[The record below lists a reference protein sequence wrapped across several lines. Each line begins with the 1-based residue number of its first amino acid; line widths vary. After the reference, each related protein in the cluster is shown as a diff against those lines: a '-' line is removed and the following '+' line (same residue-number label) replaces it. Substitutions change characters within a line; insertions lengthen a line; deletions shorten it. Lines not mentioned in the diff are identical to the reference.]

1 MDWFI
6 PQPVL
11 AGTSLQLRVL
21 RICVLRQDELWGRDV
36 SPRSVVFMRHWV
48 EHCYINVPLQNI
60 SEQLR
65 ALMNMCSGRMRWQFN
80 NRTFIVKECKLSHSV
95 VNRNILQAKI
105 LNPHTE
111 QNRGV
116 LEKCCPLSSL
126 QALWHR
132 TGGVSVQEKEE
143 VTSGWKCG
151 VETLLLGGHVQTQVN
166 DPVAVAKLVVVPM
179 EDGVRKFT
187 KTYNHGNVKDVLI
200 QLMLRW
206 NRITTLIMSEWVTPM
221 SMNCIQLCSSH
232 LCGPADTRQ
241 HWMPQVQTFFF
252 SPNCVALCHTAIT
265 ISLFNKPF
273 CYLNVFCC
281 LV

>member
-166 DPVAVAKLVVVPM
+166 DPVAVAKLVVVPV
-179 EDGVRKFT
+179 EKRKLENT
-187 KTYNHGNVKDVLI
+187 QNHTNYRKGYTNSMIVVILCQHTIDCIWVSDIHPGLDCNFPLI
-200 QLMLRW
+200 
-206 NRITTLIMSEWVTPM
+206 WVCQCC
-221 SMNCIQLCSSH
+221 SRLCSLYIH
-232 LCGPADTRQ
+232 TL
-241 HWMPQVQTFFF
+241 TF
-252 SPNCVALCHTAIT
+252 VML
-265 ISLFNKPF
+265 
-273 CYLNVFCC
+273 
-281 LV
+281 